1 MLAAHSVVI
10 MENHQNHRRQSPL
23 HFQVPA
29 VHVLDVPTDCAKQT
43 HRYCIKY
50 TLKIL

>member
-1 MLAAHSVVI
+1 MLAARSVVI
-10 MENHQNHRRQSPL
+10 MENRQNHRRQSPL

-29 VHVLDVPTDCAKQT
+29 VHVLDVPTDCAKQSR
-43 HRYCIKY
+43 RYFLKY